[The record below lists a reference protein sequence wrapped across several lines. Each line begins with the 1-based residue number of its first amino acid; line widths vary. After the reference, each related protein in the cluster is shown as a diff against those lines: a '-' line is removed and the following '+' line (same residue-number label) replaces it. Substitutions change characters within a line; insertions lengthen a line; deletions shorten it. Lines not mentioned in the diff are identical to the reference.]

1 MMKFGTMPSFLLRR
15 PASGKK
21 NFLFAAVYFV
31 VNLFNPVTPT
41 MIKTCLLGRVA
52 CRQVFISHRCFSVLS
67 ETKISFEGVSENW
80 SEQIYRHSVQPQTP
94 VSLQTLMQTGRGE
107 FLHKTYK
114 DLDDTGGRGATEK
127 VLQQVR
133 PDIFRPPATTMV
145 FHVCLGLSFN
155 SHLSFESCLFSIGCW
170 VSPP

>member
-1 MMKFGTMPSFLLRR
+1 MMTLGTMPSFLLRR
-15 PASGKK
+15 PASEK
-21 NFLFAAVYFV
+21 NFLFAKYFV
-31 VNLFNPVTPT
+31 VNLFHPATRT

-67 ETKISFEGVSENW
+67 ETKISFEGVSDDW

-114 DLDDTGGRGATEK
+114 ELDETGGRGATEK

-133 PDIFRPPATTMV
+133 PDIFRPPTTTMDSMFV
-145 FHVCLGLSFN
+145 WADPSTHIFLSNPVYFR
-155 SHLSFESCLFSIGCW
+155 
-170 VSPP
+170 